1 MTDKGLNSIE
11 LIAGYLMHYIE
22 MLKKDGPQ
30 KWVFEEIK
38 EINRLKFDN
47 FDKKHGMS
55 VCSRWATTMHNIPV
69 ELVLAKD
76 YLMEEWKPELISNYL
91 H

>member
-1 MTDKGLNSIE
+1 MEVTVMLTDKGLDSIN
-11 LIAGYLMHYIE
+11 LIAGYLFYYIE

-47 FDKKHGMS
+47 FDKKHGMN
-55 VCSRWATTMHNIPV
+55 VCSRWATKMHNTPV
-69 ELVLAKD
+69 E
-76 YLMEEWKPELISNYL
+76 
-91 H
+91 